1 MYYDDDEDDVGYE
14 VVQTS
19 PDSPTLFDLG
29 SIRLKIILWT
39 GLIMVIVAAVI
50 IAYAAFELYGRA
62 YRNAKD
68 DAGAISQNYVNTI
81 ETSFTKALDEANT
94 LAQVL
99 TQIKSSGA
107 FMSRDRVIEL
117 TKQILERNPDF
128 FGAYVA
134 WEPNAYD
141 NMDAAYAGTKNNSET
156 GRFAPYWTR
165 NASGELALEPIT
177 DLDEPDSNYYISPK
191 TTGKTQWLE
200 PYWDEAQ
207 DRKVIMTSL
216 IVPIMVDGK
225 FLGIV
230 GVDITLDFLQKL
242 VDETKLYNGQGSM
255 AVISEG
261 GTLAA
266 ITRKPELI
274 GKPLEEEFPDWVEYL
289 PLIREGKPALE
300 EGKDGDITS
309 FSPLSVAGLQ
319 KHWSVNVSVPLSV
332 ISNEAIGSMWMMILI
347 GIIFL
352 VAGLIILWILA
363 DRLAMPI
370 RQIASIAAGIAKGE
384 LDHNI
389 TIKSRD
395 EIGQLADSFRNMI
408 TYLMNMADVAGQLA
422 RGHSNVEVQ
431 PQSEQ
436 DVLGMAYLDMIAY
449 NQNVAMA
456 ANWLAQG
463 DLEMAANNAEP
474 KSDDDMLGHAFS
486 RMLSYQKQMS
496 ALAEKLAEGDLTAQV
511 YPQSERDVLGQAF
524 SRMYSNLR
532 TLIKNVSDNAKNLNE
547 ASVQLAQ
554 VTTQSSQATSQIAST
569 MQEVARAIGQET
581 ASVSQTNASA
591 DIMGN
596 AIKRVADGVDQQTK
610 TIDKVM
616 TVLKDLSTSINDI
629 SQGAAQQTAHME
641 MAGSVEKSMGVA
653 IANAVQAAE
662 EVAHESDLSAEA
674 ASKGEKT
681 SEQTVEGMLRVRE
694 ATQQLALRV
703 NDLGKRSAEIGA
715 VVETIQDI
723 ASTTNLLSLNAAIEA
738 ARAGEHGRGFAVVAD
753 EVRKLAERS
762 AIATKQIAEMIKT
775 VQDGVTEAV
784 DTMEKTSEDV
794 QTAAQYTDAAG
805 NAFAQIAKQTRSSA
819 SRMEEIQNALASIQD
834 AQDQLE
840 KAVKKAD
847 EVAHHN
853 RNISDDM
860 HRLNEEMRV
869 SVDEVMTT
877 LTDNNSATQEMS
889 KYSSEVLQA
898 IEDIAAIE
906 EENSASVEEVTAAA
920 EQMNA
925 QVEELTASAGNLAE
939 MAQELQHTVYE
950 FRLELEG
957 GDMIDA
963 EQG

>member
-1 MYYDDDEDDVGYE
+1 MYYDDDEDEVGYE

-19 PDSPTLFDLG
+19 PESSSLFDLG

-39 GLIMVIVAAVI
+39 GLIMVVVAAVI
-50 IAYAAFELYGRA
+50 VAYAAFELYGRS
-62 YRNAKD
+62 YRDAKD
-68 DAGAISQNYVNTI
+68 KAGTVSKNYVSTI
-81 ETSFTKALDEANT
+81 EVTFTKALDEANT

-99 TQIKSSGA
+99 TQIRTSGA
-107 FMSRDRVIEL
+107 FMSRERVIDL
-117 TKQILERNPDF
+117 TRGILDRNPEF

-141 NMDAAYAGTKNNSET
+141 NMDAAYAGTKNNSES

-165 NASGELALEPIT
+165 APDGKVSLEPIT
-177 DLDEPDSNYYISPK
+177 DLDEPDSYYYILPK
-191 TTGKTQWLE
+191 TTGKTQWME

-207 DRKVIMTSL
+207 GKKILMTSL

-225 FLGIV
+225 FYGIA
-230 GVDITLDFLQKL
+230 GVDISLDFLQKL
-242 VDETKLYNGQGSM
+242 VDETPLYNGQGRL
-255 AVISEG
+255 AIISQE
-261 GTLAA
+261 GTLVAL
-266 ITRKPELI
+266 TGSPEKVGQPI
-274 GKPLEEEFPDWVEYL
+274 EKEFPDWVEYL
-289 PLIREGKPALE
+289 PLIQQGKSALE

-309 FSPLSVAGLQ
+309 FSPLGVAGLD
-319 KHWSVNVSVPLSV
+319 KHWSVNVSVP
-332 ISNEAIGSMWMMILI
+332 ISMITNEAISSMGMMILI
-347 GIIFL
+347 GLIFL
-352 VAGLIILWILA
+352 VSGLLVLWILA
-363 DRLAMPI
+363 DRLALPI
-370 RQIASIAAGIAKGE
+370 RQIANIAAGIAKGE
-384 LDHNI
+384 LEHNI
-389 TIKSRD
+389 TIKSKD
-395 EIGQLADSFRNMI
+395 EIGQLAESFRNMI
-408 TYLMNMADVAGQLA
+408 KYLMNMADVAGQLA

-463 DLEMAANNAEP
+463 DLEMAATNAEP
-474 KSDDDMLGHAFS
+474 KSDDDMLGQAFA
-486 RMLSYQKQMS
+486 RMLAYQKQMS

-511 YPQSERDVLGQAF
+511 VPQSDRDVLGQAF
-524 SRMYSNLR
+524 SRMYTNLR
-532 TLIKNVSDNAKNLNE
+532 SLIRNVTDNAKNLNE
-547 ASVQLAQ
+547 ASIQLAQ

-596 AIKRVADGVDQQTK
+596 AIGRVADGVEQQTK
-610 TIDKVM
+610 TIDNVM
-616 TVLKDLSTSINDI
+616 TVLKDLSTAIEDI
-629 SQGAAQQTAHME
+629 SQGAIKQATHME

-653 IANAVQAAE
+653 ITNAVKAAE

-681 SEQTVEGMLRVRE
+681 SEQTVQGMLRVRE
-694 ATQQLALRV
+694 ATQQLATRV

-762 AIATKQIAEMIKT
+762 AMATKQIAEMIKT

-784 DTMEKTSEDV
+784 ETMEKTSEDV

-805 NAFAQIAKQTRSSA
+805 NAFAQIAQQTRSSA

-840 KAVKKAD
+840 KAVKQAD
-847 EVAHHN
+847 DVAHHN
-853 RNISDDM
+853 RNISENM
-860 HRLNEEMRV
+860 HRLNEEMRT
-869 SVDEVMTT
+869 SVDEVMNT
-877 LTDNNSATQEMS
+877 LTDNNSATKEMS
-889 KYSSEVLQA
+889 KYSGEVLHA

-925 QVEELTASAGNLAE
+925 QVEELTAAAGNLAE

-950 FRLELEG
+950 FKLELEG
-957 GDMIDA
+957 GELIDA
-963 EQG
+963 EEG